1 MDGSS
6 FALLL
11 EFLTHP
17 VFVGAVSIFSVGILL
32 TVFFSIIQE
41 KAKSEFAGNVG
52 FLGTIFSAV
61 GLFVTLL
68 AFLIWG
74 INL

>member
-17 VFVGAVSIFSVGILL
+17 VFVGAVSIVFAGILL
-32 TVFFSIIQE
+32 AIIFGVILDNSLSDFGETVGTAGMIISI
-41 KAKSEFAGNVG
+41 VG
-52 FLGTIFSAV
+52 SFCALV
-61 GLFVTLL
+61 
-68 AFLIWG
+68 AFLCWG
-74 INL
+74 IGI